1 MEKSQYNIIF
11 YLITKIMFEPFSFGL
26 CTGCAIAGCGTVA
39 RKKIKKHRDENN
51 DKDTTHFSVKYEIID
66 PK

>member
-1 MEKSQYNIIF
+1 
-11 YLITKIMFEPFSFGL
+11 MFEPFSFGL

-39 RKKIKKHRDENN
+39 RKKIKKHRDKNN
-51 DKDTTHFSVKYEIID
+51 DKDTTCFSVKYEIID